1 MPTQTKE
8 NYLKALYYLH
18 QKSKAISITDLGK
31 EMDVS
36 KPTAND
42 MVKKLQTKGWVKY
55 ERYKP
60 LTFTEKGIK
69 EAAQIIRKHRL
80 SEMFLTQI
88 MSIGWERVHEIAEE
102 LEHVKSELFFDRM
115 DELLGYP
122 SVDPHG
128 STIPDKNGY
137 FVKRNLISLTK
148 ITPGKKVVIRAL
160 SDSSAEFLLFLNKKE
175 ISLGTEIEVV
185 DIEPFD
191 KSVSVT
197 YNKFQNQT
205 LSQSVCSRLLVEE

>member
-60 LTFTEKGIK
+60 LAFTEKGIK
-69 EAAQIIRKHRL
+69 EASQIIRKHRL

-88 MSIGWERVHEIAEE
+88 MGIGWEKVHEIAEE
-102 LEHVKSELFFDRM
+102 LEHLKSELFFDRM
-115 DELLGYP
+115 DELLGFP

-128 STIPDKNGY
+128 SIIPDKEGN
-137 FVKRNLISLTK
+137 FTKRNL
-148 ITPGKKVVIRAL
+148 TPLAKVEAGKTFTIKAL
-160 SDSSAEFLLFLNKKE
+160 GDSSVDFLLYLNKKQIHLGLE
-175 ISLGTEIEVV
+175 IKVQE
-185 DIEPFD
+185 IEPFD
-191 KSVSVT
+191 NSVT
-197 YNKFQNQT
+197 VIYAPVGT
-205 LSQSVCSRLLVEE
+205 RVLSQSVCNRLLVD